1 MGLPIMAMMQQTGI
15 EAPDAWADLSGR
27 WFFAWRMAAACESA
41 LREVHSAMGQQRD
54 PDRMRALETA
64 SQLLRRELV
73 RWLRRG
79 EALDIIVE
87 RLPRDPAIP
96 SRSA

>member
-1 MGLPIMAMMQQTGI
+1 MLIMATAQQTRPHA
-15 EAPDAWADLSGR
+15 EDAWADLSGR

-41 LREVHSAMGQQRD
+41 LREVHFAMGQQRD
-54 PDRMRALETA
+54 DNRMQALETA
-64 SQLLRRELV
+64 SLLLRKELV

-87 RLPRDPAIP
+87 HLPKQ
-96 SRSA
+96 SS